1 MGRILFVLGVV
12 LLVLA
17 AIAFFPIINNPLVL
31 AIVGILCLVI
41 ALYLGGR
48 NVG

>member
-1 MGRILFVLGVV
+1 MRSILFTLGIV

-17 AIAFFPIINNPLVL
+17 AIFFFPTMNNPLVL
-31 AIVGILCLVI
+31 AVVGILCLVI

-48 NVG
+48 NVI